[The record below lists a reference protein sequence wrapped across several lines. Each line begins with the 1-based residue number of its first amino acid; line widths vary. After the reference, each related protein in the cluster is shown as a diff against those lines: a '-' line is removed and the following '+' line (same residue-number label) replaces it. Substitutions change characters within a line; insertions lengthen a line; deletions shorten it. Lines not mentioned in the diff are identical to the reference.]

1 MRFSNYILA
10 ALALLTVPTVE
21 GAVRFGEPREF
32 PDVGLSLPLPEDAV
46 AEPFDLPKAAAFA
59 VTGDIT
65 LPDALRYAVRKTKG
79 YPTTFTAFTAGG
91 ALIGNPTTLTPEP
104 GMNSRQVVIDP
115 TAKTIGF
122 AANGLI
128 LMVR

>member
-1 MRFSNYILA
+1 MLSAVGGLEVVD
-10 ALALLTVPTVE
+10 LT
-21 GAVRFGEPREF
+21 F
-32 PDVGLSLPLPEDAV
+32 
-46 AEPFDLPKAAAFA
+46 AENAIVCGDPAAAAFA

-115 TAKTIGF
+115 AVKAVGFTAT
-122 AANGLI
+122 GLMI
-128 LMVR
+128 LLR